1 MSGAAEAVTAQ
12 GALLDATRAL
22 ARRGGAQ
29 RRWARAA
36 LFVGIGIVA
45 LLLVLSLLQPLL
57 GLAPPNQQNLNA
69 VLQAPSAHHLFGTDD
84 LGRDMLS
91 RTLVASRL
99 DLAVAGLV
107 TLLSVVI
114 GVVFGAAAGFFGGA
128 TDAVIMRFADV
139 VLAFPFLVLVLA
151 VVAIFG
157 PGLTGVYVGVPLVGW
172 SLYARLTRA
181 QMLVVREKEYVLAA
195 RTLGF
200 STWRTL
206 LRHAAPNVWRPAL
219 VYSMADVVLNIMLLA
234 TLSYL
239 GVGVQPP
246 QAEWGGL
253 IAEGQSYLLGAWWI
267 STLPGLVVVFVGIGF
282 SLAGD
287 AVADMLGEDMRL
299 AA

>member
-1 MSGAAEAVTAQ
+1 VTAVQ
-12 GALLDATRAL
+12 HVVRQDALIQATRAL
-22 ARRGGAQ
+22 ARRGTAQ
-29 RRWARAA
+29 RRWARIA
-36 LFVGIGIVA
+36 LVTGASIVVIV
-45 LLLVLSLLQPLL
+45 LLLSLLQPLL
-57 GLAPPNQQNLNA
+57 GLPAPNKQDLDT
-69 VLQAPSAHHLFGTDD
+69 VLTGPSLAHPLGTDD

-91 RTLVASRL
+91 RTLTAGRL

-114 GVVFGAAAGFFGGA
+114 GVVLGAIAGFFGGFI
-128 TDAVIMRFADV
+128 DAVIMRVADV
-139 VLAFPFLVLVLA
+139 VLAFPFLVLLLA
-151 VVAIFG
+151 IVAIFG

-172 SLYARLTRA
+172 ALYARLTRA
-181 QMLVVREKEYVLAA
+181 EMLVVREKEYVLAA

-206 LRHAAPNVWRPAL
+206 IRHAAPNVWRPAL
-219 VYSMADVVLNIMLLA
+219 IYSMADIVLNIMLLA

-253 IAEGQSYLLGAWWI
+253 IADGQEYLLQAWWI
-267 STLPGLVVVFVGIGF
+267 STLPGVVVVFVGIGF

-287 AVADMLGEDMRL
+287 AIADLLGEEVRL
-299 AA
+299 TA

>member
-114 GVVFGAAAGFFGGA
+114 GVVLGAAAGFFGGA
-128 TDAVIMRFADV
+128 TDAVIMRLADV

-253 IAEGQSYLLGAWWI
+253 IAEGQSYLLEAWWI